1 MSEAPVVFVVDDDP
15 SFLRGITRLL
25 RSAGYTVAPF
35 ALAAEFLRSHDP
47 QKPGCL
53 VLDLAMPGV
62 SGLELQETLAAQE
75 SERPIIFLT
84 GRADVPSSVQAM
96 KRGAVDFLT
105 KPVTE
110 SVLLDAVAGAIRRDA
125 EARAVRAARAE
136 FRRRWD
142 TLTPREREVLRHVVA
157 GRLNKQIAG
166 DLGTVE
172 RTVKLHRSHLMAKLG
187 VGSVAELVHLVDQA
201 GGIPAQ

>member
-1 MSEAPVVFVVDDDP
+1 MSGAPVVFVVDDDA
-15 SFLRGITRLL
+15 SFRRGITRLL
-25 RSAGYTVAPF
+25 RSAGHTVVPF
-35 ALAAEFLRSHDP
+35 ASAAEFLRSHDP
-47 QKPGCL
+47 ELAGCL

-62 SGLELQETLAAQE
+62 GGLELQEALTAQG
-75 SERPIIFLT
+75 SERPVIFLT
-84 GRADVPSSVQAM
+84 GRGDVSSSVRAM

-110 SVLLDAVAGAIRRDA
+110 SVLLDAVAGALRRDV
-125 EARAVRAARAE
+125 EARATRAARAG
-136 FRRRWD
+136 FLRRWD

-166 DLGTVE
+166 ELGTVE
-172 RTVKLHRSHLMAKLG
+172 RTVKLHRSHLMAKLE

-201 GGIPAQ
+201 GGIPAE

>member
-1 MSEAPVVFVVDDDP
+1 MTGTPVVFVVDDDP
-15 SFLRGITRLL
+15 SFLRGLTRLL
-25 RSAGYTVAPF
+25 RVAGHTVAPF
-35 ALAAEFLRSHDP
+35 ASAAEFLDVHDAR
-47 QKPGCL
+47 QPGCL
-53 VLDLAMPGV
+53 VLDLAMPGG
-62 SGLELQETLAAQE
+62 SGLEVQDALAARG

-84 GRADVPSSVQAM
+84 GRGDVPSSVRAM

-110 SVLLDAVAGAIRRDA
+110 SVLLDAVAAALRRDG
-125 EARAVRAARAE
+125 EIRQVRARQAE

-142 TLTPREREVLRHVVA
+142 TLTPREREVLRHVIA

-172 RTVKLHRSHLMAKLG
+172 RTVKLHRSHLMAKLE
-187 VGSVAELVHLVDQA
+187 VESVAELVHLVDQA
-201 GGIPAQ
+201 GGLPPD